1 MSHVDGPSRA
11 RGCGPLSPRPQK
23 NPHSTTQYHS
33 EPLTAYALDDRTTVV
48 FLPDGRVRF
57 EADGEAVTL
66 APAAWQRLIVVWSTK
81 RN

>member
-1 MSHVDGPSRA
+1 
-11 RGCGPLSPRPQK
+11 
-23 NPHSTTQYHS
+23 
-33 EPLTAYALDDRTTVV
+33 
-48 FLPDGRVRF
+48 VRF